1 MEREKD
7 EERYREI
14 REQTVRQ
21 TDRRKDRDWRDTVR
35 QKDGEIEKQR

>member
-7 EERYREI
+7 DERNREI
-14 REQTVRQ
+14 RGQTVRQ

-35 QKDGEIEKQR
+35 QNHGEIEKQR